1 MDFLR
6 QFAGLLG
13 TPLVVALLVGA
24 IGVALS
30 RIRRPRAAGGL
41 FLLSVVTAYVGSLD
55 PVGNLLLVPL
65 ERQYPV
71 LRESELPPG
80 LRYIV
85 VLGSSYSPGEGV
97 PISAALDREGLARCM
112 EGLVLARRVRT
123 AQVVVTGGAPDG
135 RAPPALGCAAL
146 AGSLGLAD
154 GAMVVLPMGVNTQGE
169 ARAVAGLV
177 GAEAFA
183 LVTSASHMP
192 RAMRYMERAGVRAIP
207 VPVGHL
213 ADLSHWG
220 GLTDLLPGSRGLRK
234 TETALHEYLGLASL
248 SLGIG

>member
-6 QFAGLLG
+6 QFAGLMA
-13 TPLVVALLVGA
+13 TPLVVALLAGA
-24 IGVALS
+24 MAAALYRSRRRRVA
-30 RIRRPRAAGGL
+30 GYL
-41 FLLSVVTAYVGSLD
+41 FLLAAMTAYLGSLD
-55 PVGNLLLVPL
+55 PVGNLLLAPL

-71 LRESELPPG
+71 LRERELPPG

-112 EGLVLARRVRT
+112 EGIVLARRVRA
-123 AQVVVTGGAPDG
+123 AQVVVTGGAPPG
-135 RAPPALGCAAL
+135 RVPPALGCAAL
-146 AGSLGLAD
+146 ARALGVAD
-154 GAMVVLPMGVNTQGE
+154 DAIIVLPVGVNTQGE
-169 ARAVAGLV
+169 ARAIAGLV
-177 GAEAFA
+177 GAEVFA

-192 RAMRYMERAGVRAIP
+192 RAMRHMERAEVRAIP

-213 ADLSHWG
+213 ADSSLWV